1 MLYDYQCPRIM
12 FNSQQSINANSH
24 LESENK
30 TLEWYVMRVT
40 YQRELIAKRRFDE
53 LGIVSFVPT
62 RLNRTRLSSG
72 INKLQR
78 KALVHNYIFV
88 FSDRDTLDAIKQ
100 FELPYLR
107 YVMHVQDSV
116 RQVMKVPLEQMRSFM
131 LVTGTEDE
139 RLMLL
144 APDSVDLR
152 LGTRVRVIG
161 GLFAG
166 AEGVLIKVAGARERR
181 VVVKIE
187 GVTAVA
193 TPKIDRELLEEIK

>member
-1 MLYDYQCPRIM
+1 M
-12 FNSQQSINANSH
+12 FNSQQSIDVNSH

>member
-1 MLYDYQCPRIM
+1 M
-12 FNSQQSINANSH
+12 FNSQQSIDVNSH
-24 LESENK
+24 LESENT

>member
-1 MLYDYQCPRIM
+1 M

>member
-1 MLYDYQCPRIM
+1 M

-62 RLNRTRLSSG
+62 CLNRTRLSSG

>member
-1 MLYDYQCPRIM
+1 M
-12 FNSQQSINANSH
+12 FNSQQSIDANSH

>member
-1 MLYDYQCPRIM
+1 M
-12 FNSQQSINANSH
+12 FNSQQSIDVNNH

-40 YQRELIAKRRFDE
+40 YQRELMAKRRFDE

>member
-1 MLYDYQCPRIM
+1 M
-12 FNSQQSINANSH
+12 FNSQQSIDVNSH

-78 KALVHNYIFV
+78 KAIVHNYIFV